1 MKPVDFLALNKIN
14 EPFKEQFVKTVLGIL
29 ENGQYLFG
37 PKLTEFERAFSRFC
51 GVNGSVG
58 VANGLDALTIS
69 LLAWKTQGLVSQGDE
84 VLVPANSFIA
94 SALAVIE
101 SGLKPVFVEP
111 NRLSY
116 NLEASEC
123 QKHITSRTRVIMP
136 VHLYGSIC
144 QMEEICNLA
153 RENNLLVLE
162 DCAQAHGA
170 KLDEINAGAWGD
182 AGAFSFYP
190 GKNLGGVSD
199 GGAIVSNDED
209 FLRRCRAIGNYGSEK
224 KYAHHVA
231 GINSRMSEITAAF
244 LELKLQNYS
253 IEVKKRRHQA
263 DLYLNNI
270 EDNILT
276 KNFGLDVRNDIEGRH
291 VFHLFVVEHPKRESL
306 IAHLSE
312 NKIKSGI
319 HYPMPIYRQKAFLN
333 YAPEEV
339 TLSDE
344 ICRQVLS
351 LPIGSHLEDEE
362 IMQVCSVLNSYES
375 R

>member
-14 EPFKEQFVKTVLGIL
+14 EPFNEQFVKKVQGIL
-29 ENGQYLFG
+29 ETGQYLFG
-37 PKLTEFERAFSRFC
+37 PHLTEFEKAFSRFC
-51 GVNGSVG
+51 GVSGSVG

-69 LLAWKTQGLVSQGDE
+69 LLAWKTQGLVSEGDE
-84 VLVPANSFIA
+84 VLVPSNSFIA

-123 QKHITSRTRVIMP
+123 QKHITPRTRVIMP

-144 QMEEICNLA
+144 QMDEICNLA
-153 RENNLLVLE
+153 RKNNLLVLE
-162 DCAQAHGA
+162 DCAQGHGA
-170 KLDEINAGAWGD
+170 KLDGINAGAWGN

-209 FLRRCRAIGNYGSEK
+209 FLRTCRAIGNYGAER
-224 KYAHHVA
+224 KYAHHVV
-231 GINSRMSEITAAF
+231 GSNSRMSEITAAF

-253 IEVKKRRHQA
+253 IEINRRRHQA
-263 DLYLNNI
+263 GLYLKNI
-270 EDNILT
+270 KDDNLT
-276 KNFGLDVRNDIEGRH
+276 KNFGIGVVNDIEGRH

-312 NKIKSGI
+312 NNIGSGI

-333 YAPEEV
+333 YAPKKV
-339 TLSDE
+339 SLSDK
-344 ICRQVLS
+344 ICRQILS
-351 LPIGSHLEDEE
+351 LPIGSHLKDEE
-362 IMQVCSVLNSYES
+362 IIRVCSVLNSYKS

>member
-1 MKPVDFLALNKIN
+1 MKTVDFLALNKIN
-14 EPFKEQFVKTVLGIL
+14 EPFNEQFVKKVLGIL
-29 ENGQYLFG
+29 ETGQYLFG
-37 PKLTEFERAFSRFC
+37 PHLTEFEKAFSRFC
-51 GVNGSVG
+51 GVSGSVG

-69 LLAWKTQGLVSQGDE
+69 LLAWKTQGLVFEGDE

-116 NLEASEC
+116 TIEANEC
-123 QKHITSRTRVIMP
+123 EKHITPKTKVIMP

-144 QMEEICNLA
+144 QMDEICDLA
-153 RENNLLVLE
+153 KTNNILVLE

-170 KLDEINAGAWGD
+170 KLDGIAAGAWGD

-190 GKNLGGVSD
+190 GKNLGGISD
-199 GGAIVSNDED
+199 GGVIVSNDEG
-209 FLRRCRAIGNYGSEK
+209 FLRKCRAIGNYGAEK
-224 KYAHHVA
+224 KYAHKVA
-231 GINSRMSEITAAF
+231 GLNSRMSEITAAF
-244 LELKLQNYS
+244 LEIKLQNYS

-263 DLYLNNI
+263 GLYLNHI
-270 EDNILT
+270 EDDIFT
-276 KNFGLDVRNDIEGRH
+276 QKFMRDVGNDIKDRN
-291 VFHLFVVEHPKRESL
+291 VFHLFVVEHQLRESL

-312 NKIKSGI
+312 NKIESGI
-319 HYPMPIYRQKAFLN
+319 HYPMPIYRQEAFIN
-333 YAPEEV
+333 YAPEKR

-351 LPIGSHLEDEE
+351 LPIGSHLDDED
-362 IMQVCSVLNSYES
+362 IMRVCSVLNSFKF